1 MSVNKHFHT
10 SNSAAIATE
19 KTLYNNLVAEAIQIY
34 GHDVYYM
41 DRTLVNEDTIL
52 GIDPL
57 SKFKDAAKI
66 EMYMEDAD
74 GGFAG
79 ERELISQFGLENL
92 SEATFVVNKLRFQEM
107 TKQIMIESG
116 TSSAEGGSI
125 LLEEGSLIQSIDAG
139 GSILINATDSS
150 SSNSGDEFL
159 LDGTDSS
166 STDAGDKI
174 ILNATAI
181 DSYSKLEGSTFY
193 ILSETAATDSDRPLE
208 GDALYHPILEK
219 MFQINFVDHDEPF
232 HQLDNNPVY
241 KLRCRLFDYGMEAL
255 DTGISD
261 IDVIETTETL
271 DALIYQFTLEQ
282 SSAVNEDIRL
292 ENGITNAG
300 LALLDG
306 TDLDFER
313 MVLNGTGSSLDRD
326 GDNIRLEGGDSSDGY
341 LLNENSETSTSN
353 AGDNISG
360 EDDTTSVGES
370 ILLEQPA
377 DTGDAAYLLNEDYIV
392 GDFST
397 DKTTQ
402 NELFEVQSR
411 SVLDFSESNPFGD
424 VGSSS

>member
-1 MSVNKHFHT
+1 
-10 SNSAAIATE
+10 
-19 KTLYNNLVAEAIQIY
+19 
-34 GHDVYYM
+34 
-41 DRTLVNEDTIL
+41 
-52 GIDPL
+52 
-57 SKFKDAAKI
+57 
-66 EMYMEDAD
+66 
-74 GGFAG
+74 
-79 ERELISQFGLENL
+79 
-92 SEATFVVNKLRFQEM
+92 
-107 TKQIMIESG
+107 
-116 TSSAEGGSI
+116 
-125 LLEEGSLIQSIDAG
+125 
-139 GSILINATDSS
+139 
-150 SSNSGDEFL
+150 
-159 LDGTDSS
+159 
-166 STDAGDKI
+166 
-174 ILNATAI
+174 
-181 DSYSKLEGSTFY
+181 
-193 ILSETAATDSDRPLE
+193 
-208 GDALYHPILEK
+208 

-261 IDVIETTETL
+261 IDAIEDIETFE
-271 DALIYQFTLEQ
+271 ALIYQFTLEQ

-370 ILLEQPA
+370 IILEQPA
-377 DTGDAAYLLNEDYIV
+377 DSGDAAYLLNEDYIV

>member
-1 MSVNKHFHT
+1 MAVNTAFHT

-19 KTLYNNLVAEAIQIY
+19 KTLYSNLVAEAIQIY

-79 ERELISQFGLENL
+79 EKERISQFGLENL

-107 TKQIMIESG
+107 TKQVTIESG
-116 TSSAEGGSI
+116 TSSEEGGSI
-125 LLEEGSLIQSIDAG
+125 LLEAGTIDMSADAIVFEGSD
-139 GSILINATDSS
+139 
-150 SSNSGDEFL
+150 
-159 LDGTDSS
+159 
-166 STDAGDKI
+166 
-174 ILNATAI
+174 
-181 DSYSKLEGSTFY
+181 FY
-193 ILSETAATDSDRPLE
+193 ILQEVTATDSDRPLE

-261 IDVIETTETL
+261 IDAIETTETF

-306 TDLDFER
+306 TDLNFER

-353 AGDNISG
+353 VGDNISG

-370 ILLEQPA
+370 IILEQPA
-377 DTGDAAYLLNEDYIV
+377 DSGDAAYLLNEDYIV

-397 DKTTQ
+397 DTTTQ

>member
-1 MSVNKHFHT
+1 MAVNTAFHT

-19 KTLYNNLVAEAIQIY
+19 KTLYSNLVAEAIQIY

-79 ERELISQFGLENL
+79 EKELISQFGLENL

-107 TKQIMIESG
+107 TKQVTIESG
-116 TSSAEGGSI
+116 TSSEEGGSI
-125 LLEEGSLIQSIDAG
+125 LLEAGTIDMSADAIVFEGSD
-139 GSILINATDSS
+139 
-150 SSNSGDEFL
+150 
-159 LDGTDSS
+159 
-166 STDAGDKI
+166 
-174 ILNATAI
+174 
-181 DSYSKLEGSTFY
+181 FY
-193 ILSETAATDSDRPLE
+193 ILQEVTATDSDRPLE

-261 IDVIETTETL
+261 IDAIETTETFE
-271 DALIYQFTLEQ
+271 ALIYQFTLEQ

-306 TDLDFER
+306 TDLNFER

-353 AGDNISG
+353 VGDNISG

-370 ILLEQPA
+370 IILEQPA
-377 DTGDAAYLLNEDYIV
+377 DSGDAAYLLNEDYIV

-397 DKTTQ
+397 DSTTQ

>member
-1 MSVNKHFHT
+1 MAVNTAFHT

-19 KTLYNNLVAEAIQIY
+19 KTLYSNLVAEAIQIY

-52 GIDPL
+52 GVDPL

-107 TKQIMIESG
+107 TKQVTIESG
-116 TSSAEGGSI
+116 TSSEEGGSI
-125 LLEEGSLIQSIDAG
+125 LLEAGTIDMSADAVVFEGSD
-139 GSILINATDSS
+139 
-150 SSNSGDEFL
+150 
-159 LDGTDSS
+159 
-166 STDAGDKI
+166 
-174 ILNATAI
+174 
-181 DSYSKLEGSTFY
+181 FY
-193 ILSETAATDSDRPLE
+193 ILQEVTATDSDRPLE
-208 GDALYHPILEK
+208 GDAIYHPILEK

-241 KLRCRLFDYGMEAL
+241 KLRCRLFDYSTEAL

-261 IDVIETTETL
+261 IDAIETTETL

-300 LALLDG
+300 L
-306 TDLDFER
+306 
-313 MVLNGTGSSLDRD
+313 VLEETD
-326 GDNIRLEGGDSSDGY
+326 GDNI
-341 LLNENSETSTSN
+341 T
-353 AGDNISG
+353 G

-370 ILLEQPA
+370 IILEQPA
-377 DTGDAAYLLNEDYIV
+377 DSGDAAYLLNEDYIV